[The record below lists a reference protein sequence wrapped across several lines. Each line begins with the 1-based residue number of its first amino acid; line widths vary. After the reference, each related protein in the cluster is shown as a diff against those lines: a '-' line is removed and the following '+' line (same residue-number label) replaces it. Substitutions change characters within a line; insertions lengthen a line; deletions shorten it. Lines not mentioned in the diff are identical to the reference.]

1 MVKFKINVRFRVR
14 VNFRVRVS
22 IKNRVMVRIVFRV
35 REWFPLSIQ
44 WRSTI
49 RNLSYLTTY
58 LMINSKSDKWSW
70 ENDPVAQWQT
80 NWVLIP
86 MDYTTHC
93 NTFCRLD
100 VNQRRN
106 GDVLIVD
113 IVRQQRSVQLT
124 AEDRT
129 QAGGQRRGNVGVKLL
144 LQHRRKH
151 SILGSLSK
159 ILCLYYTRGGNVGVK
174 LLLQHNG
181 NTQSLGVCQKYYV
194 YTILG
199 VAMSGS
205 NSSCRTT
212 EKLNPWEFVKN
223 TMSILY

>member
-1 MVKFKINVRFRVR
+1 
-14 VNFRVRVS
+14 
-22 IKNRVMVRIVFRV
+22 
-35 REWFPLSIQ
+35 
-44 WRSTI
+44 
-49 RNLSYLTTY
+49 
-58 LMINSKSDKWSW
+58 
-70 ENDPVAQWQT
+70 
-80 NWVLIP
+80 
-86 MDYTTHC
+86 MDDTTHC

-129 QAGGQRRGNVGVKLL
+129 QAGGQRRSNVGVKLL
-144 LQHRRKH
+144 LQNRRKN

-205 NSSCRTT
+205 NSSCNTDGNTQSLGVCQKYYVYTILGVAMSGSNSSCTTT